1 MYYGETVFI
10 SHPSVQPIYK
20 NGCTYLFGR
29 ILYSVS
35 KGEAVTI
42 YCGYKYGD
50 VHILK
55 SVVEGVIEYDFK
67 YTEKLFGKA
76 MTDSQHNEIVDA
88 INDLLSVGV
97 ISDKC
102 NIAYPYE
109 EKYGILVLKNE
120 LEKDCNNVWVQKEFT
135 PKYGQVVF
143 EAAMQEWL
151 GGGYTYFKKHNGI
164 VELTGTVYSILHEGD
179 VLMLIDKDT
188 DTNPKLFCIREI
200 IFREKRVDEADPA
213 MRVYCLIMTCDCDV
227 NISERAKFVKYS

>member
-1 MYYGETVFI
+1 M
-10 SHPSVQPIYK
+10 
-20 NGCTYLFGR
+20 
-29 ILYSVS
+29 
-35 KGEAVTI
+35 
-42 YCGYKYGD
+42 
-50 VHILK
+50 
-55 SVVEGVIEYDFK
+55 EGVIEYDFK